1 MKRIF
6 SLVIT
11 VLAAWFLAFGVG
23 LAAEIYPSKP
33 ITIVVP
39 IGAGGM
45 TDVTARLLAEKFK
58 VELGQPVLVLNK
70 PGASGSLGLKYFLS
84 QKADGYTAVVA
95 PLSDNL
101 ASPYFNDMA
110 PFNLDDFA
118 FIGGYMLQER
128 ILFTNLEK
136 PYKTF
141 EEFIDYARKHP
152 GEISAGSAGIQW
164 PLEVI
169 KSIAVKNGLKMKY
182 VMFKSGGEA
191 STAILGKHVDVCETG
206 NGAPAFQAA
215 RQGQLTFLVNLGSQ
229 DVPFFPT
236 CKNLKQLGYPFTTAI
251 EYGMAVRAGTPENIR
266 KKLEDTLRK
275 TVELPEVKKTMEGM
289 GMPAR
294 FLDGKKFKEIVSEE
308 VKSIPVL
315 IKYNKALEGG

>member
-1 MKRIF
+1 MANKNSLLKRSSNMKRIF
-6 SLVIT
+6 SFVIT
-11 VLAAWFLAFGVG
+11 VLSAWFLAFGAG

-136 PYKTF
+136 PYRTF

-152 GEISAGSAGIQW
+152 GEISAGSAGIQ
-164 PLEVI
+164 
-169 KSIAVKNGLKMKY
+169 
-182 VMFKSGGEA
+182 
-191 STAILGKHVDVCETG
+191 
-206 NGAPAFQAA
+206 
-215 RQGQLTFLVNLGSQ
+215 
-229 DVPFFPT
+229 
-236 CKNLKQLGYPFTTAI
+236 
-251 EYGMAVRAGTPENIR
+251 
-266 KKLEDTLRK
+266 
-275 TVELPEVKKTMEGM
+275 
-289 GMPAR
+289 
-294 FLDGKKFKEIVSEE
+294 
-308 VKSIPVL
+308 
-315 IKYNKALEGG
+315 

>member
-1 MKRIF
+1 MKKTILF
-6 SLVIT
+6 LI
-11 VLAAWFLAFGVG
+11 AAFLAWPLAVG
-23 LAAEIYPSKP
+23 LAPAAEKYPNKP
-33 ITIVVP
+33 VTIVVP

-45 TDVTARLLAEKFK
+45 TDVTARLMAEKFK

-70 PGASGSLGLKYFLS
+70 PGASGTLGLKYFLS
-84 QKADGYTAVVA
+84 QKADGYTVLVA
-95 PLSDNL
+95 PMSDNL
-101 ASPYFNDMA
+101 ASPYFNDME
-110 PFNLDDFA
+110 PFNLKDFS

-141 EEFIDYARKHP
+141 EEFIEYARKHP

-169 KSIAVKNGLKMKY
+169 KSVAVKNGLDMKY
-182 VMFKSGGEA
+182 VMFKSGAEA

-215 RQGQLTFLVNLGSQ
+215 RQGKLTYLVNLGSQ
-229 DVPFFPT
+229 EVPFFPA
-236 CKNLKQLGYPFTTAI
+236 CRNLKQLGYPFATSI
-251 EYGMAVRAGTPENIR
+251 EYGMAARAGTPQDIQ

-275 TVELPEVKKTMEGM
+275 TLMLPDVKEKMEGM
-289 GMPAR
+289 GMPPR
-294 FLDGKKFKEIVSEE
+294 FLDGNKFGETVAQA
-308 VKSIPVL
+308 VKSIPLL
-315 IKYNKALEGG
+315 IKYNKALQKG

>member
-1 MKRIF
+1 MKRFLFPILTF
-6 SLVIT
+6 L
-11 VLAAWFLAFGVG
+11 LAGPLAVGSG
-23 LAAEIYPSKP
+23 LAAESYPTKP
-33 ITIVVP
+33 ITLVVP

-70 PGASGSLGLKYFLS
+70 PGASGSLGLKYLLS

-110 PFNLDDFA
+110 PFNLNDFS

-136 PYKTF
+136 PYKSF

-191 STAILGKHVDVCETG
+191 STG

-236 CKNLKQLGYPFTTAI
+236 CKNLKQLDYPFTTAI
-251 EYGMAVRAGTPENIR
+251 EYGIAVRAGTPEDIR
-266 KKLEDTLRK
+266 KKLEDTLRN
-275 TVELPEVKKTMEGM
+275 TLALPEVRKNMEGM
-289 GMPAR
+289 GMPPR
-294 FLDGKKFKEIVSEE
+294 FLDGKKFREIVSEE
-308 VKSIPVL
+308 VKSIPML